1 MDVELYQMYLLKWE
15 DFPPLFTSKWWIM
28 MIFKILHYSCTAG
41 KKSNLIMM
49 WEPTVLY
56 CWIHLLIYSF
66 KFLASMFTNETGPS
80 CFLSCNV
87 LVLSVFG
94 YQGYAGLTK
103 WVRECFLS
111 FCSLG
116 EFVWYW
122 YLFFLQCLVEF
133 TVEATRPWSFFVE
146 RILIMILISLII
158 IGLFRSSLSRSFQRT
173 NFLLCWSSLVWHLF
187 STSLILLIL
196 FYFFLCFPRF

>member
-1 MDVELYQMYLLKWE
+1 MPRYSYQIPICLLLSCVHKDFYYERMLSFIKCCIYWNEKIFLLYSLQSGELRW
-15 DFPPLFTSKWWIM
+15 F
-28 MIFKILHYSCTAG
+28 FKILHYSCTAG

-103 WVRECFLS
+103 RVRECFLS

-122 YLFFLQCLVEF
+122 YLFFLQC
-133 TVEATRPWSFFVE
+133 
-146 RILIMILISLII
+146 
-158 IGLFRSSLSRSFQRT
+158 
-173 NFLLCWSSLVWHLF
+173 
-187 STSLILLIL
+187 
-196 FYFFLCFPRF
+196 